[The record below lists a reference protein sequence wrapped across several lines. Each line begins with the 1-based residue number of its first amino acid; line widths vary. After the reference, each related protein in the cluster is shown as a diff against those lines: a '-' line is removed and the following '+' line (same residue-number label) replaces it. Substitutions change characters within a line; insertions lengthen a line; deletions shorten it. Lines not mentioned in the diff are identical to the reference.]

1 MSINI
6 YVGNL
11 PFNATEDELKGL
23 FQTYGTVDSAKIISD
38 QFTGRSRGFGFIE
51 MSNREEGLKAVQ
63 ELDSKDFNGRSLK
76 VNEARPKTNTR
87 GGGGGGG
94 GGGGQR
100 RDGGRSRW

>member
-94 GGGGQR
+94 GGGQR

>member
-11 PFNATEDELKGL
+11 SFNTSEGDLKGL
-23 FQTYGTVDSAKIISD
+23 FEGYGAVDSAKIIVD

-51 MSNREEGLKAVQ
+51 MPNREEGLRAIQ
-63 ELDSKDFNGRSLK
+63 ELDSRDLQGRNLK
-76 VNEARPKTNTR
+76 VNEARPKGSS

-94 GGGGQR
+94 GRRDSGGG
-100 RDGGRSRW
+100 GGRSRW